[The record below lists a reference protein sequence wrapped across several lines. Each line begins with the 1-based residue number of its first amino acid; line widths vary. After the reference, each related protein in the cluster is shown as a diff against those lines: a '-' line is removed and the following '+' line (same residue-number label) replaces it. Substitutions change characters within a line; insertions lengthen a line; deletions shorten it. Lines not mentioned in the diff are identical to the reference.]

1 MAKFYMLI
9 GLPACGKTG
18 LSEEFTK
25 KLNNCEVF
33 SSDCIGKELYGDE
46 NIQDNPGKVFEI
58 MQQRTILALK
68 NGHDVIYDATN
79 IRRKNRRHL
88 LQSLPSCHKCAVIV
102 WSKPETCVERDKER
116 TRNVGK
122 QVIYRMLRNFQ
133 PPYYDEGWD
142 DIQVVHNDS
151 LYNVMDYC
159 KWVDCEHDNPHHNNT
174 VAEHIHKVCELAV
187 SAELPKHLEPY
198 GSVMFISAFLHD
210 IGKKHT
216 KSFINAKGEKT
227 EIAHYYDHQNV
238 GSYLALGYEDIKSI
252 KNSTKFL
259 IVWLI
264 NNHMEPFFNS
274 KYYKG
279 LKGIEKDLLDFLHH
293 CDKAGA

>member
-9 GLPACGKTG
+9 GLPASGKTS
-18 LSEEFTK
+18 LSKEFAK

-33 SSDCIGKELYGDE
+33 SSDSIRKELYGDE
-46 NIQDNPGKVFEI
+46 DVQANPEKVFQL
-58 MQQRTILALK
+58 MQKRTILALK
-68 NGHDVIYDATN
+68 SGHDVIYDATN
-79 IRRKNRRHL
+79 IRRKNRKHL
-88 LQSLPSCHKCAVIV
+88 LQSLPNCHKCAVII
-102 WSKPETCVERDKER
+102 WSKLETCIERDSKR

-122 QVIYRMLRNFQ
+122 RAIHRILRNFQ

-151 LYNVMDYC
+151 LYNMMDYC

-174 VAEHIHKVCELAV
+174 VTEHIHKVCELV
-187 SAELPKHLEPY
+187 VNTEPPKHLKAY
-198 GSVMFISAFLHD
+198 NSVIFISAFLHD

-216 KSFINAKGEKT
+216 KSFVNAKGEKT
-227 EIAHYYDHQNV
+227 EIAHFYDHQNV
-238 GSYLALGYEDIKSI
+238 GSYLALGYEDIKDI
-252 KNSTKFL
+252 NNRTKLL

-264 NNHMEPFFNS
+264 NAHMEPFFNS
-274 KYYKG
+274 KYYREV
-279 LKGIEKDLLDFLHH
+279 KGIEKDLVDFLHY